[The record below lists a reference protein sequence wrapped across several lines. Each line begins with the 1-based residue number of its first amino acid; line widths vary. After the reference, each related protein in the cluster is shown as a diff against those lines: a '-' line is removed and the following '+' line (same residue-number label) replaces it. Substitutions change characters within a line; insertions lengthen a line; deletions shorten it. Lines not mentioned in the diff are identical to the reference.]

1 MAVDYDLVIIGGT
14 PAGAIAANTAARLGA
29 RVAWVWQG
37 ADLGQSQ
44 LQLQGW
50 VWGSQRLVDSGW
62 TASILGMPPPA
73 RSDTAWA
80 AVQQWAELIAELPQL
95 PLTAAATIAGV
106 DVIQG
111 SGQVIGD
118 GPLRFRVNDRT
129 LSTRRLLLALSGS
142 PQPPTMAGSETI
154 PWLTPT
160 TLAQQPQPP
169 ASLIVLGQQPVALA
183 LAQALAV
190 WGTQVHVL
198 SSAATLL
205 PQEDPAVGQWLQAQ
219 LAATGIQLHLN
230 SSLQAV
236 ETISAGVE
244 VTSASGPIQA
254 AAALIGTAPRPRLQ
268 SLGLDAVGLTV
279 PPQGL
284 TVNGYLQ
291 SDHPDIYACGGS
303 LGGYPLASIS
313 AYEAAIA
320 VENALF
326 WNRQRVDYRALP
338 YGFWTQPEIGR
349 VGLTEPQ
356 ARTRYGSQI
365 QTYTCRW
372 DDQPVAHWR
381 GHPTGFCK
389 LIARASGTL
398 VGAHIVGPE
407 APSLVARVAPLMG
420 KHDALHQLAQAPV
433 PNGSP
438 LVVLQQAA
446 QQWQRDDR
454 WRPGQWRRDWAENWC
469 HWRRWS
475 LRRVPRKN

>member
-1 MAVDYDLVIIGGT
+1 MAVDYDLVVIGGT

-44 LQLQGW
+44 PQLQGW
-50 VWGSQRLVDSGW
+50 IWGTQRFVDAGW
-62 TASILGMPPPA
+62 TAAIGGMMAAPA
-73 RSDTAWA
+73 VSDTAWA
-80 AVQQWAELIAELPQL
+80 VVQQWAELIADLSQQS
-95 PLTAAATIAGV
+95 LTTIITVAGV

-111 SGQVIGD
+111 SGQVVGD
-118 GPLRFRVNDRT
+118 GPLRLRVDDGSLERT
-129 LSTRRLLLALSGS
+129 LSTRRLLLA
-142 PQPPTMAGSETI
+142 MAGDPAPPAIAGGENI

-169 ASLIVLGQQPVALA
+169 DSLIVLGQQPVALA

-190 WGTQVHVL
+190 WGTQVHIL

-219 LAATGIQLHLN
+219 FAATGIQLHLGT
-230 SSLQAV
+230 SLKHIKKIV
-236 ETISAGVE
+236 SGVE
-244 VTSASGPIQA
+244 VTSVTGTIQA
-254 AAALIGTAPRPRLQ
+254 ADALLGTAPRPPLQ
-268 SLGLDAVGLTV
+268 ALQLEVVGLML

-291 SDHPDIYACGGS
+291 SDHPDIYGCGGS

-313 AYEAAIA
+313 EHEAAIA

-326 WNRQRVDYRALP
+326 WNRRWVDYGALP
-338 YGFWTQPEIGR
+338 YGLGTQPEIGR

-356 ARTRYGSQI
+356 ARTRYGSAV

-372 DDQPVAHWR
+372 DEQPLAHWR

-389 LIARASGTL
+389 LIVRAPGIL

-407 APSLVARVAPLMG
+407 AASLAARVAPLVG
-420 KHDALHQLAQAPV
+420 KRDALRQLAQAPV
-433 PNGSP
+433 PNTSP
-438 LVVLQQAA
+438 LCGLQQAA
-446 QQWQRDDR
+446 QQWQRDR
-454 WRPGQWRRDWAENWC
+454 WQPGRWRRDWAENWC
-469 HWRRWS
+469 HWRRS
-475 LRRVPRKN
+475 QRRS